1 MDVAKRANFV
11 DKGVQRVESFVR
23 WRSDDEYFSS
33 IMSKKFGS
41 DFAKNDGRL
50 DFSKKQV

>member
-1 MDVAKRANFV
+1 M
-11 DKGVQRVESFVR
+11 ESFVR